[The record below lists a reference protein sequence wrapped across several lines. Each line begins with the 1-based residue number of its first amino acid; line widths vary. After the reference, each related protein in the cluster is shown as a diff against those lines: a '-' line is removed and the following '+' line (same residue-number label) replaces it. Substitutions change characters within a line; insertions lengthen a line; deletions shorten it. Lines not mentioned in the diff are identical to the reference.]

1 MRLKRYKDL
10 GSAFEF
16 ILFACN
22 FMLMIKVEGGILLSA
37 SYEDEMRRERERET
51 ALLPCFEH
59 FYTFQQ
65 ALFFNWLKL
74 ILGM

>member
-1 MRLKRYKDL
+1 
-10 GSAFEF
+10 
-16 ILFACN
+16 
-22 FMLMIKVEGGILLSA
+22 MLMIKVEGGILLSA
-37 SYEDEMRRERERET
+37 SYEDEMKRERERET

>member
-1 MRLKRYKDL
+1 
-10 GSAFEF
+10 
-16 ILFACN
+16 
-22 FMLMIKVEGGILLSA
+22 MLMIKVEGGILLSA
-37 SYEDEMRRERERET
+37 SYEDEMRREREWERERET

>member
-1 MRLKRYKDL
+1 
-10 GSAFEF
+10 
-16 ILFACN
+16 
-22 FMLMIKVEGGILLSA
+22 MLMIKVEGGGGVDSPECKLWRW
-37 SYEDEMRRERERET
+37 DEEREREWERERES
-51 ALLPCFEH
+51 ALLPRFEH